1 MTIMMVLAIGV
12 ALVGAAGVA
21 ATFAEHAERVAQHPP
36 R

>member
-1 MTIMMVLAIGV
+1 MIMTVLAIGV

-21 ATFAEHAERVAQHPP
+21 ATFAEYAERIAHHHTH